1 MATSSADTMV
11 VVNAFMIVWLRKFLA
26 ELAELESV

>member
-11 VVNAFMIVWLRKFLA
+11 VVKAFMFVWLRKFLA
-26 ELAELESV
+26 EFESV